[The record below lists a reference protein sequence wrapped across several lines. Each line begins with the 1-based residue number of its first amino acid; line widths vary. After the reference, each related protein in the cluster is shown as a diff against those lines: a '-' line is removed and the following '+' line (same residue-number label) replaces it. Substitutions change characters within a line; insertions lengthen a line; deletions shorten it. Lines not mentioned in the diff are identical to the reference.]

1 MAAHRKVE
9 APVAALDGLLAVLRP
24 AQIQV
29 DELVAEGLLSHVLI
43 LLPVY
48 CAHEVALLLEALGE
62 VGGDEAAGTGHA
74 DLELRVALGELL
86 LGHGR
91 QNLRG
96 EATRVGMLAR
106 HPVLVPARP
115 RKCAQADRTPVRV
128 SRVSRTGANVSWQ
141 AFVNRHAPWCRWVR
155 LSHKSGRADKLR
167 PWDRRWASSGRRRT
181 EGVETAD
188 AYILQRSSIVM
199 LGQLQRSIRKVEL
212 PAPCRLGAYESYR
225 RPRR

>member
-1 MAAHRKVE
+1 MAAHREVE

-48 CAHEVALLLEALGE
+48 RAHEVALLLEALGE
-62 VGGDEAAGTGHA
+62 VGGDEAAGAGHA

-115 RKCAQADRTPVRV
+115 RKCAQADRPPVRV
-128 SRVSRTGANVSWQ
+128 RRVSRTGANDGVARVCESARTMVS
-141 AFVNRHAPWCRWVR
+141 WVR

-167 PWDRRWASSGRRRT
+167 PRRITVGRVLET
-181 EGVETAD
+181 AGETAD
-188 AYILQRSSIVM
+188 ALNPVLSCSQKECSWSC
-199 LGQLQRSIRKVEL
+199 LGNFR
-212 PAPCRLGAYESYR
+212 GA
-225 RPRR
+225 

>member
-1 MAAHRKVE
+1 MAAHREVE

-48 CAHEVALLLEALGE
+48 RAHEVALLLEALGE
-62 VGGDEAAGTGHA
+62 VGGDEAAGAGHA

-128 SRVSRTGANVSWQ
+128 SRVSRTGANVAWK

-167 PWDRRWASSGRRRT
+167 PRRITVGRVPET
-181 EGVETAD
+181 AGETAD
-188 AYILQRSSIVM
+188 ALSRECSCHPRATSKVHTPKKSGSS
-199 LGQLQRSIRKVEL
+199 L
-212 PAPCRLGAYESYR
+212 PPQTGSV
-225 RPRR
+225 

>member
-1 MAAHRKVE
+1 MAAHREVE

-43 LLPVY
+43 LLPVDR
-48 CAHEVALLLEALGE
+48 AHEVALLLEALGE
-62 VGGDEAAGTGHA
+62 VGGDEAAGAGHA
-74 DLELRVALGELL
+74 DLQLRVALGELL

-128 SRVSRTGANVSWQ
+128 RRVSRTGANDGVARVCESARTMVSMGASEPQVRARRQ
-141 AFVNRHAPWCRWVR
+141 ASPRGITV
-155 LSHKSGRADKLR
+155 GRVPETA
-167 PWDRRWASSGRRRT
+167 G
-181 EGVETAD
+181 ETAD
-188 AYILQRSSIVM
+188 ALDGVLVSC
-199 LGQLQRSIRKVEL
+199 LGNFK
-212 PAPCRLGAYESYR
+212 GA
-225 RPRR
+225 

>member
-1 MAAHRKVE
+1 MVWWWTAAHREVE

-48 CAHEVALLLEALGE
+48 RAHEVALLLETLGE
-62 VGGDEAAGTGHA
+62 VGGDEAAGAGHA

-128 SRVSRTGANVSWQ
+128 RRVSRTGANVAWQ

-167 PWDRRWASSGRRRT
+167 LAGSPSVVSRKRRGKLRTRSGMLAEGVLVSSSGNF
-181 EGVETAD
+181 
-188 AYILQRSSIVM
+188 
-199 LGQLQRSIRKVEL
+199 K
-212 PAPCRLGAYESYR
+212 GAYS
-225 RPRR
+225 